1 MRNFKLRLNIL
12 MDEYFVQDSNF
23 SAKLTSVILACKA
36 VSTDFNTTQVDF
48 GGW

>member
-1 MRNFKLRLNIL
+1 

-23 SAKLTSVILACKA
+23 SAKPMSGILACK
-36 VSTDFNTTQVDF
+36 VVCIDFNPTQVDF